1 MLSNV
6 TSGLQGAMPYVSKT
20 RGVNMIELATLA
32 MLGKKFTDSGFIDLP
47 EISHVGVKVPQFS
60 FMRLSGADPVLG
72 VEMLSTGEVACLGE
86 NFTDAL
92 SKAMQSAEFK
102 MPPQGGSVLITVGG
116 KELKKQVVP
125 LGRAL
130 RKMGFKIYATQHTA
144 EALRDEGVNNISV
157 LHKVREVGAETQHC
171 RLSAGRQNR
180 FGYQHTHAQPSGD
193 VLGGSERR
201 VHNPQVSHRIQHTCS
216 NESSVGISPNQNTRT
231 TRSKQV

>member
-1 MLSNV
+1 
-6 TSGLQGAMPYVSKT
+6 
-20 RGVNMIELATLA
+20 MIELATLA
-32 MLGKKFTDSGFIDLP
+32 MLGKKFTASGFVDLP

-102 MPPQGGSVLITVGG
+102 MPPKGGSVLITVGG

-144 EALRDEGVNNISV
+144 DALRDEGVNNISV
-157 LHKVREVGAETQHC
+157 LHKVREVGQKPNIVDYLQEAKIDLVINIPMPNHLVTFSEVLKDEYTIR
-171 RLSAGRQNR
+171 RLAIEFNVPVVTNLQLASALTKILEQREANKFDIR
-180 FGYQHTHAQPSGD
+180 S
-193 VLGGSERR
+193 L
-201 VHNPQVSHRIQHTCS
+201 
-216 NESSVGISPNQNTRT
+216 NEYMDSLPR
-231 TRSKQV
+231 KFW